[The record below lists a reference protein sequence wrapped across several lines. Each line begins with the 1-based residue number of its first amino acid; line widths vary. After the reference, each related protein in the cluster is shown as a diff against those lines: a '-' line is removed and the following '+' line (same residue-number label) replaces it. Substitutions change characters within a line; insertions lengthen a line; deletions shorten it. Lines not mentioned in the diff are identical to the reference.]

1 MADSFK
7 LPLVDLVGPM
17 DTQSLGPIVTAR
29 PGGSTLPW
37 VSPEMAPAVPR
48 VHRSPERR

>member
-1 MADSFK
+1 MADSSK
-7 LPLVDLVGPM
+7 LPLVDPVGPM
-17 DTQSLGPIVTAR
+17 DIQSLEPIETAR

-37 VSPEMAPAVPR
+37 VSPEMAHAVPR